1 MTLPVTKDS
10 FLSIEAKNKKMDLLK
25 FFENFNTEEKCKEY
39 FLSVKMNQGV
49 FCKKCSC
56 EKHYWLAKKEQ
67 FECSK
72 CKFRTTIKSGTVM
85 HNSRLSY
92 RKWFMVFFLMTYTK
106 KGISACEIQRQLGHK
121 RYQTIWSIMHRIR
134 AKMGKRDDKYM
145 LKDMLEFDEAYFEKA
160 VPKSVKGT
168 LKRGKGSQRQVN
180 VAVMAESSILE
191 NEDGTK
197 STSCRYFKMKVI
209 PNSKKETIEEIVK
222 DNIEK
227 DAVVL
232 TDKSK
237 SYDTIADI
245 TEAHIPHKSNKN
257 TTNTVLKWS
266 HIAISNAKRTL
277 LGIYH
282 RIDAKYYQNYLDEFI
297 YKLNRRYMDCLFER
311 LILAMTYQPVN

>member
-1 MTLPVTKDS
+1 
-10 FLSIEAKNKKMDLLK
+10 MDLLE
-25 FFENFNTEEKCKEY
+25 FFEKFNTEETCKAY
-39 FLSVKMNQGV
+39 FLNVRMNQGV
-49 FCKKCSC
+49 VCKKCSC
-56 EKHYWLAKKEQ
+56 EKQYWLAKREQ

-85 HNSRLSY
+85 QNSPLSY
-92 RKWFMVFFLMTYTK
+92 RTWFIIFFLMTYTK
-106 KGISACEIQRQLGHK
+106 KGISASEMQRQLGHK
-121 RYQTIWSIMHRIR
+121 RYQTIWSVMHRVR
-134 AKMGKRDDKYM
+134 VKMGMRDDKYM

-160 VPKSVKGT
+160 VPKSVKSA

-209 PNSKKETIEEIVK
+209 PNSKKETIEDIVN

-232 TDKSK
+232 SDKSN
-237 SYDTIADI
+237 SYVKIADI
-245 TEAHIPHKSNKN
+245 TEAHITHESNKK

-282 RIDAKYYQNYLDEFI
+282 KIEEKYYQNYLDEFI
-297 YKLNRRYMDCLFER
+297 YKLNRRYMNCLF
-311 LILAMTYQPVN
+311 